1 MTDYLKILDEFG
13 VPETVT
19 DADAEYI
26 RLKLARAQT
35 SEEAE
40 KYRKQ
45 LALLEQCLLVAHNER
60 VKLDSRKKKDL

>member
-1 MTDYLKILDEFG
+1 MTDYLKTLDDFG

-26 RLKLARAQT
+26 RQKLARTRSSA
-35 SEEAE
+35 EAE

-45 LALLEQCLLVAHNER
+45 LALLEQCLLIAHKER
-60 VKLDSRKKKDL
+60 VKLDAKRKTK

>member
-1 MTDYLKILDEFG
+1 MIENLKILDAFG

-26 RLKLARAQT
+26 RQKLARART

-45 LALLEQCLLVAHNER
+45 LALLEQRLLVAHNER
-60 VKLDSRKKKDL
+60 VKLESKRKSK